1 MARPTSPKSY
11 DTHSI
16 SSPLTKIIIV
26 EKNLQNCPPSA
37 VLVGRPIILLWKE
50 QQKSSTAK
58 ITSLRLASSSFVRS
72 IFLPCVTDRS
82 IMTISAV
89 GVCTTGSRGL
99 ARSSQPPKQQPDMV
113 WPWRRR
119 LKSEPK
125 AQAMWQQFCCN
136 DRKRDKIGNSKKKM
150 CAKLGEASKK

>member
-58 ITSLRLASSSFVRS
+58 ITSLRFASSFSFVRS

-99 ARSSQPPKQQPDMV
+99 ARSSQPPKQQPDHDVAV
-113 WPWRRR
+113 WNLSQKPKQCGNNSAATTGRET
-119 LKSEPK
+119 KSRT
-125 AQAMWQQFCCN
+125 A
-136 DRKRDKIGNSKKKM
+136 KKKK
-150 CAKLGEASKK
+150 CVQN